1 MPVAQSASC
10 RTEAL
15 HRGGRITRSC
25 CRRNGLLLKEA
36 RSRACRVVAMCG
48 GRGVFGWMTAEI
60 TRLCCSLQHDLGLVL
75 CKMLRRSQYG
85 VLPRLMRRP
94 RVKGRERGRHRSL
107 AVSFVFQ

>member
-15 HRGGRITRSC
+15 HWGGRITRSS

-36 RSRACRVVAMCG
+36 RSRACWVVAMCG
-48 GRGVFGWMTAEI
+48 GRGVFGCMTGQI
-60 TRLCCSLQHDLGLVL
+60 TWLRCSLQHDLGLVL
-75 CKMLRRSQYG
+75 CKMLRRSWCG
-85 VLPRLMRRP
+85 VLRRLIRRP
-94 RVKGRERGRHRSL
+94 GVKWRERGRHRSL